1 MAPMDLAMFL
11 VLTLAAIELIVFGA
25 LVGRGRAKYGV
36 PAPATSGHPVWE
48 RLNRV
53 HLNSLES
60 FVVFAPL
67 LIMYGIIVGRWSA
80 LVLGV
85 VYLIARIL
93 YAVGYVRA
101 PEKRAL
107 GGLLTT
113 IVQVWLALGLVGT
126 LIYRLMVVR

>member
-1 MAPMDLAMFL
+1 MAPMDLGLFL
-11 VLTLAAIELIVFGA
+11 VLTLAAAQLIVFGV

-53 HLNSLES
+53 HLNSIEQM
-60 FVVFAPL
+60 VVFAPL
-67 LIMYGIIVGRWSA
+67 FIMYGIVVGRFSA
-80 LVLGV
+80 LALGV

-107 GGLLTT
+107 GTMLTS
-113 IVQVWLALGLVGT
+113 IVQVWLALGLIGA
-126 LIYRLMVVR
+126 LLFRFWQAR